1 MNKFVLP
8 SLPYDYSALEPVI
21 SKRVMELHHDKHHA
35 AYVSGANAILEKL
48 ENARKS
54 ENAFDYKS
62 ALKELSFHVAGH
74 VLHGLF
80 WTNMTP
86 VSSFKEPTGK
96 LMDKIM
102 ADFGSF
108 EQLKKEFSSASLSVE
123 GSGWGA
129 LTYSKELDKLVVMQI
144 EKHNLNFYP
153 TFEILLVL
161 DVWEHSYY
169 LDYQNNRA
177 KFIEEFWKIIAWEEV
192 KRRFEKA
199 QN

>member
-35 AYVSGANAILEKL
+35 TYVSGANAVLEKL

-54 ENAFDYKS
+54 ESTFDYKS

-74 VLHGLF
+74 VLHNLF

-96 LMDKIM
+96 LMDKII
-102 ADFGSF
+102 ADFGSM
-108 EQLKKEFSSASLSVE
+108 EQLKKEFSAASLNVE

-129 LTYSKELDKLVVMQI
+129 LTYSKELDRLVVMQI

-177 KFIEEFWKIIAWEEV
+177 KFIEEFWKIVAWEEV
-192 KRRFEKA
+192 KKRFEKT

>member
-1 MNKFVLP
+1 MNKFTLP
-8 SLPYDYSALEPVI
+8 LLPYDYAALEPVI
-21 SKRVMELHHDKHHA
+21 SKTTMMLHHDKHHL
-35 AYVSGANAILEKL
+35 AYVNGANAVLEKL

-54 ENAFDYKS
+54 ESPFDYKS
-62 ALKELSFHVAGH
+62 ALKELSFHVGGH
-74 VLHGLF
+74 TLHSLF
-80 WTNMTP
+80 WENMAP
-86 VSSFKEPTGK
+86 VSQSKEPTGK
-96 LMDKIM
+96 LAEKIQT
-102 ADFGSF
+102 DFGSLD
-108 EQLKKEFSSASLSVE
+108 QLKKEFSAASLSVE

-177 KFIEEFWKIIAWEEV
+177 KFIEEFWKIVAWEEV
-192 KRRFEKA
+192 EKRFNA
-199 QN
+199 ATA